1 MYDQL
6 KKHFGF
12 DSFRP
17 GQEAVIHHVASGKST
32 LAVMPTGRGKSLC
45 FQLPTLMRGSMC
57 IVVSPLIALMKD
69 QVDELNRRGIAA
81 AALNS
86 TLNVNE
92 QRKVIAN
99 AIQGTYRFLYIAP
112 ERLRAPSFV
121 EALPRLKPS
130 LFVVDEAHC
139 ISQWGHDFRPDYL
152 RLGTAISTLK
162 NPQVVALTATATPD
176 VQQDIITQL
185 GVKEMGRFIAGFERP
200 NLSFGITPVDT
211 NAARRQ
217 RLRQLVHKHNGPA
230 IIYAASRKATT
241 EIVDLLAG
249 EDIAVKAYHAGLDHG
264 ERIAAQEAFM
274 RNDIRVIAATNAFG
288 MGIDKPDIR
297 LIVHYQ
303 MPGSIEAY
311 YQEAGRAGRDGK
323 PSHCELLFSF
333 VDKHIHEFFI
343 DGSNPSP
350 SLIRDVYGILL
361 ESGSDTPNISAAK
374 IAEKLSLKKNMAVYT
389 ALTILER
396 LGIIERHEEHVML
409 NKKPFRRKIIT
420 IKKRISPSL
429 IPLNEQALTEK
440 RRKDEVR
447 LNGIIRYGFSYG
459 CRQRHLI
466 NYFGG
471 KSTRCGTCDTCRSMT
486 G

>member
-1 MYDQL
+1 MREQL

-17 GQEAVIHHVASGKST
+17 GQEAVIHHVISGKST

-45 FQLPTLMRGSMC
+45 FQLPTLMREGMS

-69 QVDELNRRGIAA
+69 QVDELNRRGIPA

-86 TLNVNE
+86 TLSIRE
-92 QRKVIAN
+92 QREVIAK
-99 AIQGTYRFLYIAP
+99 ALQGSYRFLYIAP
-112 ERLRAPSFV
+112 ERFRAPSFV
-121 EALPRLKPS
+121 EALPRLNPS
-130 LFVVDEAHC
+130 LFVIDEAHC

-152 RLGTAISTLK
+152 RLGTAIKTLN

-200 NLSFGITPVDT
+200 NLSFSITPVDT
-211 NAARRQ
+211 NATRRQ
-217 RLRQLVHKHNGPA
+217 RLLQLVHKHQGPA
-230 IIYAASRKATT
+230 IVYAASRKATM
-241 EIVDLLAG
+241 EIVGLLTS

-264 ERIAAQEAFM
+264 ERAAAQESFM
-274 RNDIRVIAATNAFG
+274 RNDVRVIAATNAFG

-323 PSHCELLFSF
+323 PSQCELLFSYA
-333 VDKHIHEFFI
+333 DKRIHEFFI
-343 DGSNPSP
+343 NGSNPSP
-350 SLIRDVYGILL
+350 SLIRNIYGVLVQ
-361 ESGSDTPNISAAK
+361 SGKTKITIPVRT
-374 IAEKLSLKKNMAVYT
+374 IAEKLNLKTSMAVYT
-389 ALTILER
+389 ALATLER
-396 LGIIERHEEHVML
+396 LKFIEQQEEHVVFN
-409 NKKPFRRKIIT
+409 NKPRKRKAIL
-420 IKKRISPSL
+420 IKKRIKPEEV
-429 IPLNEQALTEK
+429 PLNEGALAKK
-440 RRKDEVR
+440 RSRDE
-447 LNGIIRYGFSYG
+447 LKLSGIIRYGFSHG
-459 CRQRHLI
+459 CRQKHI
-466 NYFGG
+466 ISYFGG
-471 KSTRCGTCDTCRSMT
+471 KSTRCETCDTCRNMT